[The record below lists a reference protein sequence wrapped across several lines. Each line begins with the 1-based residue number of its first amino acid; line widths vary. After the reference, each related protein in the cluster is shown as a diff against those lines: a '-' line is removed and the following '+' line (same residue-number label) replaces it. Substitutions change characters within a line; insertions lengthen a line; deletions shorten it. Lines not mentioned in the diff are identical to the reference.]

1 MAAGSLHLAA
11 GRCHPRPAHQPAS
24 PLPGRFRSSEDW
36 TAMDKGSR
44 GAAIHRSQG
53 SRYYMRGAL
62 SHAWN
67 GAARWLGRRAAVQA
81 CSCEPVNAPACV
93 SDGSIIRFLDRSPS
107 LNSGGAIPGPRRAE
121 LFGAKNDVQTDA
133 ALYLPEVTVPIH
145 HCVRLVP
152 PAPSFSSNLANTVNS
167 SSSIQGGSVHVHRCG
182 VNSVSQPVRYVWH
195 TDD

>member
-1 MAAGSLHLAA
+1 MDLASGGLPGSRRRSLSQCHPNPRTSQLHL
-11 GRCHPRPAHQPAS
+11 HPHH
-24 PLPGRFRSSEDW
+24 PGRFRSSEDW

-81 CSCEPVNAPACV
+81 CSCAPVNAPACV

-121 LFGAKNDVQTDA
+121 LFGARTTYKPT
-133 ALYLPEVTVPIH
+133 
-145 HCVRLVP
+145 P
-152 PAPSFSSNLANTVNS
+152 PCTCP
-167 SSSIQGGSVHVHRCG
+167 R
-182 VNSVSQPVRYVWH
+182 
-195 TDD
+195 